1 MATTYYD
8 HDADL
13 SLIQAKKVAIIG
25 YGSQGHAHALN
36 LKDSGV
42 HVKVGLAANSKSI
55 AKAQKAGLEVAT
67 VADATKWAD
76 VVMVLV
82 PDQTAAKLYAEEIGP
97 NLTAGKLLLFAHGFN
112 IHFKTIIPAA
122 GIDVGMAAPK
132 GPGHR
137 VREVF
142 TEGGGVPGL
151 IAIHQD
157 ATGNAHALNLSY
169 LKGIGCT
176 RAGVLETTFKEETET
191 DLFGEQAVLCGG
203 VSALIK
209 AGFETLVEA
218 GYQPESA
225 YFEVLHEL
233 KLIVDLIYRGGLA
246 YMRYSI
252 SDTAEWGDYVSGP
265 RVINEE
271 SRKAMKAIL
280 TEIQNGAFAK
290 RFLAD
295 QNSGRKE
302 FLAFR
307 EAEAKHPDRNRRQA
321 TARRNAV
328 PRPGHG
334 GRSCKVAL
342 DRNPNKKRRTTKVV
356 RRLCL
361 LQAPLFPIQ
370 PERRRLKVAAE
381 IFAEIE
387 SVVHPPRAACGCR
400 CCRTSPCPRSALSA
414 YSAVGSSP
422 FSLSVG
428 NGASLLRGM
437 DKCEDH

>member
-1 MATTYYD
+1 MAKTYYD

-13 SLIQAKKVAIIG
+13 NLIQAKKVAIIG
-25 YGSQGHAHALN
+25 YGSQGHAHALS

-42 HVKVGLAANSKSI
+42 QVKVGLGAGSKSR
-55 AKAQKAGLEVAT
+55 AKAEKAGLEVAT
-67 VADATKWAD
+67 VAEAAKWAD
-76 VVMVLV
+76 VVMILT
-82 PDQTAAKLYAEEIGP
+82 PDQSQAKLYAEEIAP
-97 NLTAGKLLLFAHGFN
+97 SMTAGKLLLFAHGFN
-112 IHFKTIIPAA
+112 IHFGTIVPSKD
-122 GIDVGMAAPK
+122 IDVGLAAPK
-132 GPGHR
+132 APGHR

-157 ATGNAHALNLSY
+157 ATGSAHALNLSY

-209 AGFETLVEA
+209 CGFETLVEA

-265 RVINEE
+265 RVINDE

-295 QNSGRKE
+295 QNSGRRE

-307 EAEAKHPDRNRRQA
+307 EAEAKHP
-321 TARRNAV
+321 V
-328 PRPGHG
+328 
-334 GRSCKVAL
+334 
-342 DRNPNKKRRTTKVV
+342 
-356 RRLCL
+356 
-361 LQAPLFPIQ
+361 
-370 PERRRLKVAAE
+370 E
-381 IFAEIE
+381 I
-387 SVVHPPRAACGCR
+387 VGKQLRAAM
-400 CCRTSPCPRSALSA
+400 
-414 YSAVGSSP
+414 P
-422 FSLSVG
+422 FLDPVTVEEVAK
-428 NGASLLRGM
+428 NR
-437 DKCEDH
+437 

>member
-1 MATTYYD
+1 VD
-8 HDADL
+8 
-13 SLIQAKKVAIIG
+13 
-25 YGSQGHAHALN
+25 
-36 LKDSGV
+36 
-42 HVKVGLAANSKSI
+42 
-55 AKAQKAGLEVAT
+55 T
-67 VADATKWAD
+67 VANATKWAD
-76 VVMVLV
+76 VVMMLV
-82 PDQTAAKLYAEEIGP
+82 PDQTQAKLYAEEVGP
-97 NLTAGKLLLFAHGFN
+97 NLAAGKLLMFAHGFN
-112 IHFKTIIPAA
+112 IHFKTILPAP

-132 GPGHR
+132 APGHR

-151 IAIHQD
+151 IAVHQD
-157 ATGNAHALNLSY
+157 ATGNAHALCLSY

-209 AGFETLVEA
+209 AGYETLTEA

-271 SRKAMKAIL
+271 SKKAMKQIL
-280 TEIQNGAFAK
+280 TEIQNGEFAK

-302 FLAFR
+302 FQAFR
-307 EAEAKHPDRNRRQA
+307 DAEAQHPIEI
-321 TARRNAV
+321 V
-328 PRPGHG
+328 G
-334 GRSCKVAL
+334 
-342 DRNPNKKRRTTKVV
+342 KK
-356 RRLCL
+356 L
-361 LQAPLFPIQ
+361 
-370 PERRRLKVAAE
+370 
-381 IFAEIE
+381 
-387 SVVHPPRAACGCR
+387 RAAM
-400 CCRTSPCPRSALSA
+400 
-414 YSAVGSSP
+414 P
-422 FSLSVG
+422 FLDPVTVEEVAK
-428 NGASLLRGM
+428 NR
-437 DKCEDH
+437 